1 MRRQES
7 IRMSK
12 RRLIVILLAAAGVA
26 AALAIGPGRRAIE
39 SALLLRELGASAT
52 AAQVAPQE
60 VSALRRTIAFAA
72 GGRAYAA
79 DFYRAAA
86 EPRAVLLLVPGLAPD
101 GKDDVRL
108 VDLAVILARARFAVL
123 VPDIA
128 SLRAQ
133 RVSAENI
140 RQIADALGYLATA
153 DGLIDQT
160 IQAPRPLGI
169 AAISYSVGPALLATL
184 ESGLAGRV
192 DFMVAIGGYY
202 DVEAVVTYFTTGYYR
217 DAADAAWTKGTPND
231 YGKWLFVGAN
241 SDEAIMDLRD
251 RITLRAIAARRMADG
266 GAEIGDLAASL
277 GPEGQAVQA
286 LLTNQDPEATARLIA
301 GLPAKLRD
309 NLGALNLRGHDL
321 AGAPRDVIVIHGRD
335 DRIIPAS
342 ESIGLAA
349 ALPAERGHLYL
360 VEHLAHADLEPG
372 DWRDVL
378 TLWQATYRLLRLR
391 DGGA

>member
-7 IRMSK
+7 ICMSK
-12 RRLIVILLAAAGVA
+12 RRLIVTLGIA
-26 AALAIGPGRRAIE
+26 AALAAALAVGPGRRAIE
-39 SALLLRELGASAT
+39 SALLLHELGSSAAS
-52 AAQVAPQE
+52 AQVAPQD
-60 VSALRRTIAFAA
+60 VSALRRTIAFTV
-72 GGRAYAA
+72 GGRSYTA
-79 DFYRAAA
+79 DLYHGAA
-86 EPRAVLLLVPGLAPD
+86 EPRAALLLVPGLAPD

-128 SLRAQ
+128 SLRGQ

-153 DGLIDQT
+153 DGLIDET
-160 IQAPRPLGI
+160 ITAPRPLGI

-184 ESGLAGRV
+184 ESGLASRV

-217 DAADAAWTKGTPND
+217 DAAGARWTKGTPND
-231 YGKWLFVGAN
+231 YGKWLFVRAN
-241 SDEAIMDLRD
+241 SDAIMDMRD

-266 GAEIGDLAASL
+266 GAEIGDLTALL
-277 GPEGQAVQA
+277 GPEGRAVQA
-286 LLTNQDPEATARLIA
+286 LLANQDPDAAEPLIA
-301 GLPAKLRD
+301 GLPAKLRQ
-309 NLGALNLRGHDL
+309 NLGALNLRGRDL
-321 AGAPRDVIVIHGRD
+321 TGAPRDIILIHGRD
-335 DRIIPAS
+335 DRIIPVS

-349 ALPAERGHLYL
+349 ALPAERGHLYV

-372 DWRDVL
+372 DWDDVL

>member
-1 MRRQES
+1 
-7 IRMSK
+7 MSK
-12 RRLIVILLAAAGVA
+12 RWLIAIVVVTAGLG
-26 AALAIGPGRRAIE
+26 AALAVGPGRRAIE
-39 SALLLRELGASAT
+39 SALLLRELGASA
-52 AAQVAPQE
+52 ASAQVAPQD
-60 VSALRRTIAFAA
+60 VSALRRTVAFTVD
-72 GGRAYAA
+72 GRTYDA
-79 DFYRAAA
+79 DFYRTAAA
-86 EPRAVLLLVPGLAPD
+86 PRAALLLVPGLAPD
-101 GKDDVRL
+101 GKDDRRL

-153 DGLIDQT
+153 DGLIDDT
-160 IQAPRPLGI
+160 ITAPRPLGI

-184 ESGLAGRV
+184 QRGLAGRV

-202 DVEAVVTYFTTGYYR
+202 DVELVVTYFTTGYYR
-217 DAADAAWTKGTPND
+217 DGADAPWTKGTPND

-241 SDEAIMDLRD
+241 SDAIMDMRD
-251 RITLRAIAARRMADG
+251 RITLRAIAARRMSDG
-266 GAEIGDLAASL
+266 GAEIGDLSAML
-277 GPEGQAVQA
+277 GQEGRSVQA
-286 LLTNQDPEATARLIA
+286 LLANQDPDAAGRLIA
-301 GLPAKLRD
+301 GLPARLRD

-321 AGAPRDVIVIHGRD
+321 AGAPRDVILIHGRD
-335 DRIIPAS
+335 DRIIPVS

-349 ALPAERGHLYL
+349 ALPAERGHLYV

-372 DWRDVL
+372 DWGDVL

-391 DGGA
+391 DGGE

>member
-1 MRRQES
+1 
-7 IRMSK
+7 MSK
-12 RRLIVILLAAAGVA
+12 RRRVVVILVAAAGLA
-26 AALAIGPGRRAIE
+26 ATLSVGPGRRAIE
-39 SALLLRELGASAT
+39 SALLLRELGASA
-52 AAQVAPQE
+52 ASAQVAPQD
-60 VSALRRTIAFAA
+60 VASLRRTVAFTM
-72 GGRAYAA
+72 GGRTYDA
-79 DFYRAAA
+79 DFYRTEAA
-86 EPRAVLLLVPGLAPD
+86 PRAALLLVPGLAPD
-101 GKDDVRL
+101 GKDDRRL

-153 DGLIDQT
+153 DGLIDET
-160 IQAPRPLGI
+160 IKAPLPLGI
-169 AAISYSVGPALLATL
+169 AAISYSVGPALLATVQ
-184 ESGLAGRV
+184 SGLAGRV

-217 DAADAAWTKGTPND
+217 SATDAPWTRGTPNE

-241 SDEAIMDLRD
+241 SDAIMDLRD
-251 RITLRAIAARRMADG
+251 RITLRAIAARRMSDRGAD
-266 GAEIGDLAASL
+266 IGDLAAML
-277 GPEGQAVQA
+277 GPEGRSVEA
-286 LLTNQDPEATARLIA
+286 LLANQDPDAAGRLIA

-309 NLGALNLRGHDL
+309 NLGALNLRGQDL
-321 AGAPRDVIVIHGRD
+321 AGAPRNVILIHGRD
-335 DRIIPAS
+335 DRIIPVS

-372 DWRDVL
+372 DWGDVL
-378 TLWQATYRLLRLR
+378 TLWEATYRLLRLR
-391 DGGA
+391 DGGE

>member
-60 VSALRRTIAFAA
+60 VSALRRTIAFAV

-79 DFYRAAA
+79 DFYRAAV

>member
-1 MRRQES
+1 
-7 IRMSK
+7 MSK
-12 RRLIVILLAAAGVA
+12 RRLIVILVVTAGLAAA
-26 AALAIGPGRRAIE
+26 LSMGPARRAIE
-39 SALLLRELGASAT
+39 SALLLRELGANAASAE
-52 AAQVAPQE
+52 VAPRD
-60 VSALRRTIAFAA
+60 VSALRRTIAFRVA
-72 GGRAYAA
+72 GRNYAA
-79 DFYRAAA
+79 DFYRTAA
-86 EPRAVLLLVPGLAPD
+86 EPRAALLLVPGLAPD
-101 GKDDVRL
+101 GKDDRRL

-133 RVSAENI
+133 RVSAENV

-153 DGLIDQT
+153 DGLIDET
-160 IQAPRPLGI
+160 IRAPRPLGI

-202 DVEAVVTYFTTGYYR
+202 DVESVVTYFTTGYYR
-217 DAADAAWTKGTPND
+217 DTANVPWTKGAPND

-241 SDEAIMDLRD
+241 SDAIMDMRD
-251 RITLRAIAARRMADG
+251 RITLRAIAARRMTDG
-266 GAEIGDLAASL
+266 GAEIGDLSATL
-277 GPEGQAVQA
+277 GPEGRSVEA
-286 LLTNQDPEATARLIA
+286 LLANRDPDAVGRLIA
-301 GLPAKLRD
+301 ALPTKLRD

-321 AGAPRDVIVIHGRD
+321 AGAPRDVILIHGRD
-335 DRIIPAS
+335 DRIIPVS

-349 ALPAERGHLYL
+349 ALPAARGHLYV

-372 DWRDVL
+372 DWSDIL

-391 DGGA
+391 DGGQ